1 MGTASRGS
9 ATQAI
14 KARLNIADIVRRYVT
29 LRRVGNRWVA
39 PCPFHQETKPS
50 FSVNEEEG
58 FFHCFGCQASGDI
71 FDFYAR
77 INGLEFRDALEQ
89 LAEEAGVRLDERSGP
104 ADGTAAKT
112 AQARRAAL
120 KMYELAAGYYGRNLA
135 GPDGAECRA
144 YLEKR
149 RLAPEIIESFGLGW
163 SSREWKGLADTLR
176 RSGFS
181 ADEGVKTGLLS
192 ASDRGAPYDRF
203 RGRLMFPIRNLSGQ
217 TIAFGG
223 RIITPDE
230 DAAKYINSADSVLY
244 KKGDH
249 LYGLFQARRTISAK
263 KSVLLTEGY
272 MDVLTLHQFGYANAC
287 GVLGTAL
294 TQEQVKRLANF
305 CSDLELLFDGD
316 TPGRKAALRCVE
328 MAMVKGLRCRVV
340 LMPDGE
346 DIDSLLQQ
354 NGPDAFEALRANA
367 PEGLDFCVRA
377 LAGASPREAVDW
389 VKNFLRQVEQPE
401 LLSGYVSKLARGLD
415 LDEAELR
422 RGLPVFSNS
431 AARTAPAA
439 PPKSNSTGLEAH
451 LLHYVVRNPQHLP
464 LLRDHGAELTL
475 SHPFARGLWAAV
487 AAAAP
492 DFSGDRIYA
501 GLADKEKEFWIRHR
515 MAGPSGGNDTNGQS
529 EKAERELRDIC
540 DRLDVV
546 SLERQGKACLQALR
560 RTSSGDDY
568 DVALLNALQDAVR
581 RKHGKH

>member
-1 MGTASRGS
+1 MSGMRSRGS
-9 ATQAI
+9 VTQAV

-29 LRRVGNRWVA
+29 LQRTGSRWVA

-89 LAEEAGVRLDERSGP
+89 LAEEAGVRLDERGSA
-104 ADGTAAKT
+104 ADGAAAKT
-112 AQARRAAL
+112 AQARRNAL
-120 KMYELAAGYYGRNLA
+120 KMYELAAGYYSRHLA
-135 GPDGAECRA
+135 GSDGAECRA

-149 RLAPEIIESFGLGW
+149 RLSPETVEAFGLGW

-176 RSGFS
+176 RSGF
-181 ADEGVKTGLLS
+181 AGDDAVKIGLLS
-192 ASDRGAPYDRF
+192 ASDRGSPYDRF

-217 TIAFGG
+217 AIAFGG
-223 RIITPDE
+223 RIIAPDE
-230 DAAKYINSADSVLY
+230 DAAKYINSADSLLY

-272 MDVLTLHQFGYANAC
+272 MDVLTLHQFGYTNAC

-294 TQEQVKRLANF
+294 TQEQVKRLAGF

-316 TPGRKAALRCVE
+316 GAGRKAALRGAE
-328 MAMVKGLRCRVV
+328 MALAKGLRCRVA

-346 DIDSLLQQ
+346 DIDSLLQER
-354 NGPDAFEALRANA
+354 GGEAFEALRKSA
-367 PEGLDFCVRA
+367 PEGVDFCIRV
-377 LAGASPREAVDW
+377 LAGGSPRDALEW

-401 LLSGYVSKLARGLD
+401 LLSAYVSKLARGLD

-422 RGLPVFSNS
+422 SALPS
-431 AARTAPAA
+431 AGRIFAGRAA
-439 PPKSNSTGLEAH
+439 PVSAQKSAPGLEGQ
-451 LLHYVVRNPQHLP
+451 LLRYLVRNPRHLP
-464 LLRDHGAELTL
+464 VLRDHGAELL
-475 SHPFARGLWAAV
+475 FSHPFSRSLWAAV
-487 AAAAP
+487 AGCAPVFAADDILA
-492 DFSGDRIYA
+492 R
-501 GLADKEKEFWIRHR
+501 LADKEKEYWIRHR
-515 MAGPSGGNDTNGQS
+515 MTGPQDNDEAVRA
-529 EKAERELRDIC
+529 EKAEQELADIC
-540 DRLDVV
+540 KRLDTVC
-546 SLERQGKACLQALR
+546 LERQSKACVQTLR
-560 RTSSGDDY
+560 QSGTDY
-568 DVALLNALQDAVR
+568 DVALLNAVQEAMR